1 LKCKK
6 RRESEPLRG
15 LYPCAICAASGAG
28 APPRKRGEEVWR
40 RRRGRPATVYHPQLT
55 QGLKEQKDNEERLR
69 RSSFAKKHS
78 ATMLGR
84 LKRWLLAMLTL
95 SPTQSDLCGQ
105 LRSFCRE

>member
-1 LKCKK
+1 MRRK
-6 RRESEPLRG
+6 RRGRT
-15 LYPCAICAASGAG
+15 AAQA
-28 APPRKRGEEVWR
+28 
-40 RRRGRPATVYHPQLT
+40 RRRGLAKKKGAASNGLSPELT

-95 SPTQSDLCGQ
+95 PRTQSSPTGKFQSFRRECGTG
-105 LRSFCRE
+105 LRAAPVPPQERRF